1 MTSIQNRFCP
11 KCGGPLNAEGLC
23 VSCRIKETPWAV
35 CDARVTSTHC
45 PGCGATKQGN
55 TWTDTDLEKDDLAPD
70 LARKAVHFHP
80 DVKKRDI
87 QVEIRDISQNRSRA
101 KLVITGT
108 LYGEPVEKT
117 CTVELA
123 WHKEQCDRCNR
134 ITGSYYEGIVQ
145 VRAEGRTISP
155 FEMQAA
161 ANIAE
166 QTENSLQEG
175 GERLSFVSDMTESR
189 DGLDITVGSQH
200 IGLLIV
206 QNITAALGGHYTTHP
221 KLVGEK
227 NGRQLFRIT
236 YLVRLPKYQ
245 RHDVVKLS
253 RGYAEVEQE
262 ESHNIKVFDLEQ
274 GRNRAVKAEEIQKK
288 IGNARNAET
297 ALVAY
302 VSGGMMGILD
312 PLSGETKEC
321 RNLPWQG
328 AKAGENVS
336 VLRDGD
342 TFVVMR

>member
-1 MTSIQNRFCP
+1 MTSIQDRFCP
-11 KCGGPLNAEGLC
+11 KCGGPSDTDGLC
-23 VSCRIKETPWAV
+23 ANCRIKDTPWAV
-35 CDARVTSTHC
+35 CDTRVISTHC
-45 PGCGATKQGN
+45 PGCGAIKQVN
-55 TWTDTDLEKDDLAPD
+55 TWTDTDLEKADLAPE

-80 DVKKRDI
+80 DVKKRAI
-87 QVEIRDISQNRSRA
+87 QVEIRDISPNRSRA
-101 KLVITGT
+101 RLVITGT
-108 LYGEPVEKT
+108 LYGEDVEKT
-117 CTVELA
+117 CMVDLV

-206 QNITAALGGHYTTHP
+206 QNITSALGGRYTTHP

-236 YLVRLPKYQ
+236 YLIRLPKYQ

-262 ESHNIKVFDLEQ
+262 ESHNIKVFDLDQ
-274 GRNRAVKAEEIQKK
+274 GRSRAVKDEEIQKK
-288 IGNARNAET
+288 IGNARSAET

-302 VSGGMMGILD
+302 ISGGMMGILD
-312 PLSGETKEC
+312 PLSGATKEC

-328 AKAGENVS
+328 AKAGENVR

>member
-1 MTSIQNRFCP
+1 MTSIKDRFCP
-11 KCGGPLNAEGLC
+11 KCGRPSESDGLC
-23 VSCRIKETPWAV
+23 TSCRIAETPWAV
-35 CDARVTSTHC
+35 CDTRVISTHC

-55 TWTDTDLEKDDLAPD
+55 TWTDSDLNKEELAPE
-70 LARKAVHFHP
+70 LARKAVHFHE
-80 DVKKRDI
+80 DVRKRAI
-87 QVEIRDISQNRSRA
+87 GVEIRDISPNRSRA
-101 KLVITGT
+101 RLTITGT
-108 LYGEPVEKT
+108 LYGEPLEKT
-117 CTVELA
+117 CLVDLV

-145 VRAEGRTISP
+145 VRAEDRTMSP

-206 QNITAALGGHYTTHP
+206 QNITAALGGRYTTHP

-236 YLVRLPKYQ
+236 YLIRLPKYQ

-253 RGYAEVEQE
+253 RGYAEVEQAGAR
-262 ESHNIKVFDLEQ
+262 HIKVFDLDQ
-274 GRNRAVKAEEIQKK
+274 GRSRMIREEEIQKK
-288 IGNARNAET
+288 IGNARSSET

-321 RNLPWQG
+321 QKRSWQ
-328 AKAGENVS
+328 AVSAGENVG